1 VGRFPRLAENLSL
14 ASSTYHS
21 PLAYR
26 IRCLTSGY
34 LQEEPDAGKPHVRI
48 CEGESRMAELL
59 DQTLLLV
66 PFYMTIH
73 IPAQVGPKIRNPGR
87 FERMPE

>member
-1 VGRFPRLAENLSL
+1 VGRFPRLAEKFSF

-26 IRCLTSGY
+26 VGCLTSRY

-59 DQTLLLV
+59 DKSGEGT
-66 PFYMTIH
+66 FTIKDEMQLWLIYYSEH
-73 IPAQVGPKIRNPGR
+73 LTD
-87 FERMPE
+87 